1 MHTLPLRPLLS
12 PLDPAC
18 GWHALAQVLHKWA
31 PETTGLVLT
40 ASGKQLH
47 NWPLHAMTE
56 HVPEQMR
63 FLKKECN
70 LVFAWTCTQVCQMP
84 L

>member
-1 MHTLPLRPLLS
+1 
-12 PLDPAC
+12 
-18 GWHALAQVLHKWA
+18 VLHKWA

-40 ASGKQLH
+40 ATGMQLH

-63 FLKKECN
+63 FLKTECDG
-70 LVFAWTCTQVCQMP
+70 LVFAHTCTQVSHKQGP
-84 L
+84 DAE